1 MFDYLGAAQVGMG
14 LLGLGGASEAE
25 REQARS
31 IRAARKLTEARTRGV
46 NAGLNIA
53 ERYDPARENQ
63 SAIDYA
69 TNNAQFNLGNSL
81 GELNRT
87 YGAAAGNDSLFR
99 VRAQGAVNRV
109 ADPLKQYAA
118 ELKRRETTDKLAALS
133 QAVGN
138 GSDLAGDYMSIA
150 DRQAPDYSGPAQL
163 LSAGLSQF
171 TGVGSKKS
179 KYDIKKIGQQVL
191 RFA

>member
-1 MFDYLGAAQVGMG
+1 
-14 LLGLGGASEAE
+14 
-25 REQARS
+25 
-31 IRAARKLTEARTRGV
+31 V

>member
-1 MFDYLGAAQVGMG
+1 
-14 LLGLGGASEAE
+14 
-25 REQARS
+25 
-31 IRAARKLTEARTRGV
+31 V
-46 NAGLNIA
+46 NAGLTIA
-53 ERYDPARENQ
+53 EHYDPGRENQ
-63 SAIDYA
+63 AAIDYA
-69 TNNAQFNLGNSL
+69 TNNAQYNLGQSL
-81 GELNRT
+81 AELNRS

-133 QAVGN
+133 QAVGS
-138 GSDLAGDYMSIA
+138 GGDLAGDYLNIA

-171 TGVGSKKS
+171 TGVGSRKKANVG
-179 KYDIKKIGQQVL
+179 KIGQQAL

>member
-1 MFDYLGAAQVGMG
+1 MFNYLGAAQTA
-14 LLGLGGASEAE
+14 LGALGIGGASAAD

-63 SAIDYA
+63 AAIDYA

-81 GELNRT
+81 AELNRS

-99 VRAQGAVNRV
+99 VRAQGAANRV

-118 ELKRRETTDKLAALS
+118 ELKRRETTDKLGALAT
-133 QAVGN
+133 AVGS
-138 GSDLAGDYMSIA
+138 GGDLAGDYLSIA

-163 LSAGLSQF
+163 LGAGLSQF
-171 TGVGSKKS
+171 TGVGAKKPNV
-179 KYDIKKIGQQVL
+179 KKIGANVL